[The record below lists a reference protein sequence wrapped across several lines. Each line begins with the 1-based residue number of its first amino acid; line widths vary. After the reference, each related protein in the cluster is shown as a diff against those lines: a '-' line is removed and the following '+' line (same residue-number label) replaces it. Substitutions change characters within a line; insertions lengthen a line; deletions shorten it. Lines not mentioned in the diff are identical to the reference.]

1 MDGKK
6 RVGRPAKLSS
16 EQIRKL
22 REFTLEHSDL
32 PLGDLARKF
41 GEHAGVSVSRD
52 SVRKYLKAAGV
63 TRSIAPKQQHDE
75 PAEDDTPAELAMNY
89 TEQHRDAG
97 DEDRYPHGLTDSEW
111 TLVSDLFQQT
121 GPGRPSKHSRRTM
134 VDARFYVVR
143 TGCPW
148 RMLPHDMPPWQSVYS
163 QFRRWSAAGVFEQT
177 YDRLRDMWRVREG
190 RAAAPT
196 ATIIDAQSVKTS
208 AQGGPKGYDAGKKI
222 KGRKRHLA
230 TDTLG
235 LLLVVL
241 VTVASVHDR
250 DAAEPLV
257 AAAKVKA
264 PTLVKGFADAG
275 YAGRGLDRIRESVG
289 VDIEV
294 VRHPAN
300 RNVGRWHDTQIPLP
314 LVECSQQGF
323 TVLPRRWTIERTN
336 SWTVGCRRLTM
347 DHDRLIDVATGWIW
361 VAHTQLLA
369 RRIAY
374 AEASAQAA

>member
-1 MDGKK
+1 M
-6 RVGRPAKLSS
+6 
-16 EQIRKL
+16 
-22 REFTLEHSDL
+22 
-32 PLGDLARKF
+32 
-41 GEHAGVSVSRD
+41 
-52 SVRKYLKAAGV
+52 
-63 TRSIAPKQQHDE
+63 
-75 PAEDDTPAELAMNY
+75 
-89 TEQHRDAG
+89 
-97 DEDRYPHGLTDSEW
+97 
-111 TLVSDLFQQT
+111 
-121 GPGRPSKHSRRTM
+121 
-134 VDARFYVVR
+134 
-143 TGCPW
+143 
-148 RMLPHDMPPWQSVYS
+148 
-163 QFRRWSAAGVFEQT
+163 
-177 YDRLRDMWRVREG
+177 
-190 RAAAPT
+190 
-196 ATIIDAQSVKTS
+196 
-208 AQGGPKGYDAGKKI
+208 
-222 KGRKRHLA
+222 
-230 TDTLG
+230 
-235 LLLVVL
+235 L